1 MWGRISAIG
10 LVVLAATWL
19 PALPAKAI
27 VIEDLLA
34 QHPLVT
40 LLNSW
45 DASGQAMRSNA
56 SVTATDPARLM
67 SEETGAVVSPD
78 NMTVEVVPLRLPDLP
93 TYAVFVIYLI
103 GALVFY
109 TLLVLVAQPGPAEYY

>member
-1 MWGRISAIG
+1 MWGKVGAMG
-10 LVVLAATWL
+10 LVVLAVGWL
-19 PALPAKAI
+19 LASPAKAI